1 MEGTDQ
7 QDSSSFVW
15 GSMKKLTN
23 YFAQSNAAKKEL
35 TAKPFCVSLL
45 GFIGLNL
52 FSSSQWKS
60 YDLKM

>member
-15 GSMKKLTN
+15 GSMKTLTN

-35 TAKPFCVSLL
+35 TAKPFCVPLGIYWLEPVLL
-45 GFIGLNL
+45 SVEIL
-52 FSSSQWKS
+52 
-60 YDLKM
+60 